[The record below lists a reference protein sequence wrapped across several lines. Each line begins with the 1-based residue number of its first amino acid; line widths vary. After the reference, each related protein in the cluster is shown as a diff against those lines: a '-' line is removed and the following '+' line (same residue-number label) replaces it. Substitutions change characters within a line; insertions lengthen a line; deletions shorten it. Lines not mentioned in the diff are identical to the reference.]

1 MKIPLAV
8 RQSVHVQYALSVAVQ
23 RLREAHVDA
32 PRVVAEALLAHTLNW
47 TRAQLLAH
55 GDDSLTRVQQ
65 SYYDSLVRRCERGEP
80 FAYVLGRREFYGLEL
95 IVDTRV
101 LIPRPETEL
110 VVEMA
115 LSLAREAA
123 SDYRIVDV
131 GSGSGA
137 IAIAL
142 AVHLPQVQIIA
153 TDISRDAITV
163 ATANAQR
170 HNVSERIQ
178 FICGDL
184 LDPLDQPVD
193 LIAANLPYV
202 TSAEWSNLSYSIR
215 TFEPSLAFRGGSDG
229 LRLIER
235 LLRNAPRVLK
245 AGGAIVLEI
254 GAEQGVAAM
263 QMARTL
269 FANAQV
275 EVRQDYAGLDRVMIV
290 QTQATTL

>member
-1 MKIPLAV
+1 V
-8 RQSVHVQYALSVAVQ
+8 RDLLSNAMH

-32 PRVVAEALLAHTLNW
+32 PRLVAEALLAHTLDW
-47 TRAQLLAH
+47 TREQLLAH
-55 GDDSLTRVQQ
+55 GEHELTRVQQ

-80 FAYVLGRREFYGLEL
+80 FAYVLGRREFYGLDL

-110 VVEMA
+110 VVETA
-115 LSLAREAA
+115 LALARGAEPG
-123 SDYRIVDV
+123 YRIVDV

-142 AVHLPQVQIIA
+142 AVHLPQAQIIA
-153 TDISRDAITV
+153 TDISRDAIAV

-170 HNVSERIQ
+170 HSVSDRVQ
-178 FICGDL
+178 FIGGDL
-184 LDPLDQPVD
+184 LAPLDQPVD

-202 TSAEWSNLSYSIR
+202 TSSEWSNLSYSIR
-215 TFEPSLAFRGGSDG
+215 SFEPSLAFRGGSDG

-235 LLRNAPRVLK
+235 LLHDAPRVLK
-245 AGGAIVLEI
+245 PRGAIVLEI
-254 GAEQGVAAM
+254 GAEQGAAAG
-263 QMARTL
+263 QMARDV
-269 FANAQV
+269 FANAHV

-290 QTQATTL
+290 RP